1 VGGVLLSWLLFS
13 NNQRLGHGLR
23 AAQASRTKNIKIA
36 KKDIFSFEFF
46 APFNSL
52 FLEQEKKEKCLK
64 NQRLMKNLRPESISG
79 LLAELSLRFYDTL
92 FSLFSVS

>member
-1 VGGVLLSWLLFS
+1 
-13 NNQRLGHGLR
+13 LGRGLR

-36 KKDIFSFEFF
+36 RKDIFSFEFF

-52 FLEQEKKEKCLK
+52 FLEQEKNEKCLK
-64 NQRLMKNLRPESISG
+64 NQRLMKKNRPEYISAR
-79 LLAELSLRFYDTL
+79 LAEISLRFYDIL